1 MNFSPARKKQ
11 GRRERGAGE
20 KSLSRSVGIR
30 AKQGRVLGWIDNA
43 KEQALTGSKRCA
55 HAAMDHIGEN

>member
-1 MNFSPARKKQ
+1 MSFSPAGEKH

-20 KSLSRSVGIR
+20 KSLSRRVGIR
-30 AKQGRVLGWIDNA
+30 AKQGRVPGWIDDA

-55 HAAMDHIGEN
+55 HAAMDQIGEN